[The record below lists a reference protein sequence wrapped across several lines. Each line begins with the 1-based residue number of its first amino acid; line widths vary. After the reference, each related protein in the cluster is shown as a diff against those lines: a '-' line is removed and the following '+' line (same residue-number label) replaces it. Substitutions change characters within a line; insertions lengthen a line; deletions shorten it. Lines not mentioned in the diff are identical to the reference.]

1 MSDNTRQSG
10 GKPKRNRK
18 SGETEALLSLYD
30 SLEDL
35 YSILETLDEL
45 GIATRDELLAYIDTL
60 DTEVEE
66 LESLGSN

>member
-10 GKPKRNRK
+10 GKPKGNK
-18 SGETEALLSLYD
+18 KGGGNEAFLALND

-60 DTEVEE
+60 DAELEE
-66 LESLGSN
+66 LESLGSE